1 MRIIIGDVHGCLREL
16 EALVAK
22 VGYRRDRD
30 ALIFV
35 GDLLDWGPYPVETVA
50 YVMQIGGYSIRGNH
64 EDNALRWLGYE
75 ERVQREPGFVNPMEQ
90 QPQRKPKE
98 KKEPK
103 GPGRPKR
110 QYTPEE
116 RAALKAAGAQLAHQR
131 QEARMAKGEP
141 AVLAPPAPRPP
152 GPPRPPRMPIPE
164 ERKAQWRALS
174 AEQRRWLNASVYIDL
189 ARDWYVVHAGLEAK
203 DFGDQSAE
211 RILRLR
217 YVDPAT
223 GHMAPSPDG
232 TLDQPPGSVWWM
244 EVWPGPENIIYG
256 HAVHSLTTPRIDVRE
271 TPHGIVRCF
280 GIDTGCCYGGRLTA
294 MVFEDD
300 AMRSEPTFVQ
310 VDAQKAYVH
319 AAATIPS

>member
-35 GDLLDWGPYPVETVA
+35 GDLLDRGPYPVETVA
-50 YVMQIGGYSIRGNH
+50 YAMQIGGYSIRGNH

-75 ERVQREPGFVNPMEQ
+75 ERVQREPGFVNPMEKQ
-90 QPQRKPKE
+90 QERKPKE
-98 KKEPK
+98 QKVPK
-103 GPGRPKR
+103 GPVRPKR

-116 RAALKAAGAQLAHQR
+116 RAEMKAAGAQLARQR

-141 AVLAPPAPRPP
+141 AILAPPSPSPR
-152 GPPRPPRMPIPE
+152 PPRPPRMPIPE
-164 ERKAQWRALS
+164 ARKDQWRALS
-174 AEQRRWLNASVYIDL
+174 PEQRRWLDASVYIDL

-203 DFGDQSAE
+203 PFGEQSAE
-211 RILRLR
+211 RIMRLR
-217 YVDPAT
+217 YVDPTT

-271 TPHGIVRCF
+271 TPNGIVRCF

-300 AMRSEPTFVQ
+300 AMRSEPAFVQ
-310 VDAQKAYVH
+310 VDAEREYVH
-319 AAATIPS
+319 PGGPVPS